1 MKQERHTK
9 AAEVEA
15 RAHLSSS
22 SPTPSLSDD
31 TAGDTINP
39 DTDSDTDSDTDTD
52 ALSNISIQPP
62 IFDDPSSDSSFLDTP
77 QHVSKRGRPKKP
89 ASPSLLNKGKG
100 RVYSRKVAVPFR
112 PGRGKTAPVIPA
124 NIQPKRDQAQ
134 NKENVHDDVDEG
146 DDEMDADKD
155 DEYKE
160 SSADDRK

>member
-9 AAEVEA
+9 AAEAEA
-15 RAHLSSS
+15 RAQLSSS

-39 DTDSDTDSDTDTD
+39 DTDSDTDSDTDTE

-77 QHVSKRGRPKKP
+77 QPVSKRGRPKKP
-89 ASPSLLNKGKG
+89 ASPSSLNKGKG
-100 RVYSRKVAVPFR
+100 RVYSRKAAVPFK

-124 NIQPKRDQAQ
+124 NIQPPRNQAR
-134 NKENVHDDVDEG
+134 KPNVHDDVDEG
-146 DDEMDADKD
+146 DDEMEADKD

-160 SSADDRK
+160 SSADDR